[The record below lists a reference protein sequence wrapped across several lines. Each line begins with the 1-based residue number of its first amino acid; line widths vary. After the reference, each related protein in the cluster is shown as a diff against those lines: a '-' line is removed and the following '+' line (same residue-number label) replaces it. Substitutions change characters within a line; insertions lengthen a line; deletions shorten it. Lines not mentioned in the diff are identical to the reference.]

1 MKLTQLFLRF
11 VKDEQIYTM
20 VKNNAFE
27 KYVFYDGVIENIL
40 YYNYMSIKDLFHLFG
55 NDDQNIN
62 RRWINFIVQNKI
74 NEYVTE
80 KVDTYTNFA
89 TKTVKD
95 FIALYNIEEAVTTVL
110 YVKGKIKEN
119 KINDNDI
126 DKILRSNYDAR
137 LIDVFQSANCFCCW
151 EDYNH
156 VLKHTQF
163 EHWNMVHE
171 KWCDYISSKNY
182 NKNIRV

>member
-11 VKDEQIYTM
+11 VKNEQIYTM

-27 KYVFYDGVIENIL
+27 TYIFYDGVIENIL
-40 YYNYMSIKDLFHLFG
+40 YHNYLPIKDLFLLLG
-55 NDDQNIN
+55 INNQNITIK
-62 RRWINFIVQNKI
+62 WFNFIVQNEI

-126 DKILRSNYDAR
+126 DKILRSNYDVR
-137 LIDVFQSANCFCCW
+137 LMDVFQSANCFCCW

-163 EHWNMVHE
+163 EHWSIVHE